1 MSGAPM
7 TRRTLDGAKSGGRV
21 LLSTRTLYGTLQ
33 RLLDHGWIERVKQ
46 DETPRDGRT
55 YRLTSRGRLRS
66 TGKIYWQVAPPLRRD
81 ANFADACFS
90 YDIPCNSATLW
101 RFLCSVSDCVQY
113 SAC

>member
-7 TRRTLDGAKSGGRV
+7 TRRTLDGAMSGGRV

-46 DETPRDGRT
+46 DETPRDGRI

-66 TGKIYWQVAPPLRRD
+66 TGKIYWQVAPPLRGH
-81 ANFADACFS
+81 ANFAETTVL
-90 YDIPCNSATLW
+90 I
-101 RFLCSVSDCVQY
+101 Q
-113 SAC
+113 